1 MSSPSVEKEAL
12 SDFAEIFQENYD
24 KIPKEE
30 KQLLDFFQNV
40 NKWYYL
46 KMPDNKKDKDRPEML
61 YQYLEEVQPE
71 FIKFQTEL
79 SGVTKAIYPVVKD
92 VSEIAGSGTE
102 SYQKS
107 DYVKKEGDPEQP
119 QRQVI
124 NVNTGNPS
132 VFHKLNPFAKK
143 EETNL
148 PKSLEDAWVKS
159 ENWKEEIIN
168 IPQIWRKLLV
178 YHHYGVQWQNEFDG
192 YGMIN
197 YRNNEIT
204 FLNTRIEPAISNIVM
219 RALEIRNEKE
229 TEKIERIY
237 TGTLA
242 MEKELE
248 TARLMS
254 GQGGGETNPQPSP

>member
-12 SDFAEIFQENYD
+12 SDFSEIFQENYD
-24 KIPKEE
+24 RIPREQKQLQDFFEKVNDWYYKTIPEE
-30 KQLLDFFQNV
+30 KV
-40 NKWYYL
+40 
-46 KMPDNKKDKDRPEML
+46 DKDRTEMVF
-61 YQYLEEVQPE
+61 QYLETSQSE
-71 FIKFQTEL
+71 FMKFQTEL
-79 SGVTKAIYPVVKD
+79 SGITKAVYLVVKD
-92 VSEIAGSGTE
+92 VSEIQGSGTD

-107 DYVKKEGDPEQP
+107 DYIRKEGEPDLG

-124 NVNTGNPS
+124 NVNTAKPS
-132 VFHKLNPFAKK
+132 IFHKLNPFAKT

-159 ENWKEEIIN
+159 ENWKEEIRN
-168 IPQIWRKLLV
+168 IPQVWRKLIV

-204 FLNTRIEPAISNIVM
+204 FLNTRIEPIISNIVM
-219 RALEIRNEKE
+219 RALDIRSDKE
-229 TEKIERIY
+229 TDKIERIY
-237 TGTLA
+237 TGTLQ

-254 GQGGGETNPQPSP
+254 GQGGEQQTPQKES

>member
-1 MSSPSVEKEAL
+1 MSTPEKEAL
-12 SDFAEIFQENYD
+12 SDFAEIFQESYD
-24 KIPKEE
+24 VIPKEQ
-30 KQLLDFFQNV
+30 KQLLAFFENV
-40 NKWYYL
+40 NDWYY
-46 KMPDNKKDKDRPEML
+46 KKIPENKINKDRPQMI
-61 YQYLEEVQPE
+61 YQYQETNQSE
-71 FIKFQTEL
+71 FIRFQSEL
-79 SGVTKAIYPVVKD
+79 SGITKAVYLVVKD

-107 DYVKKEGDPEQP
+107 DYIRKEGDPEQP

-124 NVNTGNPS
+124 NVNTAKPS
-132 VFHKLNPFAKK
+132 IFHRMLGKK

-148 PKSLEDAWVKS
+148 PKSLEDAWVRS
-159 ENWKEEIIN
+159 EDWKEEIRN
-168 IPQIWRKLLV
+168 IPQIWKKLIL

-197 YRNNEIT
+197 YRNNEVT

-219 RALEIRNEKE
+219 RALEIREEKQ

-248 TARLMS
+248 TARLMT
-254 GQGGGETNPQPSP
+254 GQSSGGEQSPQKTP

>member
-1 MSSPSVEKEAL
+1 LSSPEKEAL
-12 SDFAEIFQENYD
+12 SDFAEIFQESYD
-24 KIPKEE
+24 RIPKEQQ
-30 KQLLDFFQNV
+30 QLTDFFEKV
-40 NKWYYL
+40 NIWYYKTIL
-46 KMPDNKKDKDRPEML
+46 ENKKDKDKPQYI
-61 YQYLEEVQPE
+61 YQYLESTQSE

-79 SGVTKAIYPVVKD
+79 SGITKAVYLVVKD
-92 VSEIAGSGTE
+92 VSEIAGTDTE

-107 DYVKKEGDPEQP
+107 NYIRKEGDPENP

-124 NVNTGNPS
+124 NVNTAKPS
-132 VFHKLNPFAKK
+132 IFHKMLGKK

-148 PKSLEDAWVKS
+148 PKSLEDAWVRS
-159 ENWKEEIIN
+159 EDWKAEIRN
-168 IPQIWRKLLV
+168 IPQIWKKLIL

-197 YRNNEIT
+197 YRNNEVT

-219 RALEIRNEKE
+219 RALDIREEKE
-229 TEKIERIY
+229 TDKIERIY

-248 TARLMS
+248 TARLMT
-254 GQGGGETNPQPSP
+254 GQASGGEQNQPKTP